1 MADKINFVKF
11 LRGTETAY
19 QNLLEAQRTDENT
32 LYFIYDKNSTEDNPK
47 GKLYLDKFLIGG
59 NTESNN
65 LSLSDLIDTD
75 IGTLR
80 GEEILIFDNSSQTWK
95 PVLLSDVID
104 TAGVTNINIE
114 SGIVKQPEE
123 DEIDAIKRTFNQTSK
138 PGDIGIL
145 SDGTVYLSE
154 SNNNWLKLI
163 DGTVRDADI
172 PRITSDISSLQSSLD
187 NVYTKNETESKINEL
202 IAGKNHLSYE
212 IKPNKEAIELTNPD
226 NQNKVF
232 LISRATADG
241 EDNNYDE
248 FMIINGSLEK
258 IGDWKADLTNY
269 IQAGDSRL
277 LTDEQKTKLEKL
289 VIDEDGQIA
298 VSGTINAN
306 NVQGLQD
313 FIDQHQFIKSVDT
326 NVFNVTNAGKLELKN
341 DYVTTAIFNST
352 VGNLAD
358 LGANRVSENSS
369 LVEEI
374 NKIKES
380 IIWEEMT

>member
-212 IKPNKEAIELTNPD
+212 IKPNKEAIELTDPD

-326 NVFNVTNAGKLELKN
+326 NIFNVTNAGKLELKN

>member
-212 IKPNKEAIELTNPD
+212 IKPNKEAIELTDPD

-326 NVFNVTNAGKLELKN
+326 DVFNVTSAGKLELKN

>member
-47 GKLYLDKFLIGG
+47 GKLYLDKFLISG
-59 NTESNN
+59 NTESSN
-65 LSLSDLIDTD
+65 LSLSDLVDTD
-75 IGTLR
+75 IGILR

-104 TAGVTNINIE
+104 TTGVGNINIE

-172 PRITSDISSLQSSLD
+172 PGITSDISSLQSSLD

-212 IKPNKEAIELTNPD
+212 IKPNKEAIELTDPD

-258 IGDWKADLTNY
+258 IGDWKADLANY

-341 DYVTTAIFNST
+341 DYVTTAIFNSA

>member
-65 LSLSDLIDTD
+65 LSLSDLVDTD

-163 DGTVRDADI
+163 DGTVRNADI
-172 PRITSDISSLQSSLD
+172 PGITSDISSLQSSLD

-212 IKPNKEAIELTNPD
+212 IKPNKEAIELTDPD

-326 NVFNVTNAGKLELKN
+326 NVFNVTNVGKLELKN

>member
-145 SDGTVYLSE
+145 SNGTVYLSE

-163 DGTVRDADI
+163 DGTVRNADI
-172 PRITSDISSLQSSLD
+172 PGITSDISSLQSSLN

-212 IKPNKEAIELTNPD
+212 IKPNKEAIELTDPD

-232 LISRATADG
+232 LISRTTADG

>member
-47 GKLYLDKFLIGG
+47 GKLYLDKFLISG
-59 NTESNN
+59 NTESSN
-65 LSLSDLIDTD
+65 LSLSDLVDTD

-104 TAGVTNINIE
+104 TTGVGNINIE

-163 DGTVRDADI
+163 DGTIRDADI
-172 PRITSDISSLQSSLD
+172 PGITSDISSLQSSLD

-212 IKPNKEAIELTNPD
+212 IKPNKEAIELTDPD

-326 NVFNVTNAGKLELKN
+326 DVFNVTSAGKLELKN